1 MKQQAEQRLKE
12 NITNIKNL
20 QKKINSEYVELALYD
35 IVEEFEKTTKNYDI
49 LKEPEY
55 NNIKEFIIYAIAQC
69 EFVKIKNSRV
79 NKIFKQERRG
89 KNDTRKKTNSD

>member
-12 NITNIKNL
+12 NIANIKSL

-69 EFVKIKNSRV
+69 EFVKIKYARIKN
-79 NKIFKQERRG
+79 IFKQG
-89 KNDTRKKTNSD
+89 KEQKTK

>member
-12 NITNIKNL
+12 NINNIKNL

-69 EFVKIKNSRV
+69 ECKN
-79 NKIFKQERRG
+79 
-89 KNDTRKKTNSD
+89 KKYF